1 MVFCS
6 ADGILLSILHVYGT
20 VPPLKSEDKIDDKSI
35 ARSSVILLRLQIT
48 EKEKKKS
55 FFVGYEIEMSLL
67 GYDLKITNFLHFL
80 RNKKGTR

>member
-1 MVFCS
+1 MFLCFVLDSLIYSPCLRNS
-6 ADGILLSILHVYGT
+6 
-20 VPPLKSEDKIDDKSI
+20 LKSEDKIDDKSI